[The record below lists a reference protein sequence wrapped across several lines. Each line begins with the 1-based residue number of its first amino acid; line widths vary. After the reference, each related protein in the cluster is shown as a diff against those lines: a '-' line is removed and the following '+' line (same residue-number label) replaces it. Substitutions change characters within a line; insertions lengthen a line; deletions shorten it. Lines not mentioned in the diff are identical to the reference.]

1 MNIPV
6 LDIGQY
12 KVPSRKL
19 AVIVFVESE
28 AIHIEMGQKCSI
40 AFGKKDKLVSFGT
53 EPEIKIVV
61 EGHASKFKI
70 FTSITL
76 VLSFPTL
83 SKKQT

>member
-1 MNIPV
+1 MIVNIPV

-40 AFGKKDKLVSFGT
+40 AFGKKDK
-53 EPEIKIVV
+53 
-61 EGHASKFKI
+61 
-70 FTSITL
+70 
-76 VLSFPTL
+76 
-83 SKKQT
+83 